1 MKGHLGFVCRRIFG
15 PPSEPLNVTVTAE
28 ENTVPTY
35 SSAGLADITV
45 SWSPPAYAGSGITSY
60 TVTVTDVGT
69 VVVAGG
75 VTSHTFTGAVWG
87 SEICQSWPASVTAT
101 NAAGSGP
108 AAHATS
114 GVFPETTEP
123 LLLDVEAEPVYG
135 SGDTLFSLRWLPV
148 CVGNGG
154 LTANGSPVSDEFT
167 HYELQAIDVG
177 GAIAGADGSGS
188 YYGWRFPSASSV
200 SPALPTNPDNGVPL
214 AGWPKSVKAVTFTS
228 NANYYTPFSTG
239 LRFRVR
245 TIRIVNYAT
254 VAVGTWSNIEE
265 ASWL

>member
-15 PPSEPLNVTVTAE
+15 LPSEPLNVTVTAE
-28 ENTVPTY
+28 ENTAPTY
-35 SSAGLADITV
+35 SSAGLVNISV
-45 SWSPPAYAGSGITSY
+45 GWSPPAYVGGGITSY
-60 TVTVTDVGT
+60 TVTVAGVGS
-69 VVVAGG
+69 VVVSGMAAM
-75 VTSHTFTGAVWG
+75 HEFTGVAWD
-87 SEICQSWPASVTAT
+87 SEICQSWPASVTAA

-108 AAHATS
+108 AANATS

-123 LLLDVEAEPVYG
+123 LLLDVVAEPAYG

-148 CVGNGG
+148 CIGNGG

-177 GAIAGADGSGS
+177 GAIAGTDGSGS
-188 YYGWRFPSASSV
+188 YYGWRNPSSSAV
-200 SPALPTNPDNGVPL
+200 TPAMPTNPDNGVPL
-214 AGWPKSVKAVTFTS
+214 AGWPMSVKAVTFTS
-228 NANYYTPFSTG
+228 NANSHTPFNTG

-245 TIRIVNYAT
+245 TIRVVNYAT

-265 ASWL
+265 ASWQ